1 MGKDNKE
8 TDGKKE
14 GSSSKEGGSSKDEG
28 SKSERQ
34 RITGPSG
41 SGSENRKRG
50 DRARPSTSS
59 PTNKSPHHGGA
70 RRDND
75 KGRGREGG
83 VLTFNQIRDQRK
95 RELEKEEERRRRD
108 RDRRKREED
117 DRRRLES
124 S

>member
-41 SGSENRKRG
+41 SGSENRKSG

-59 PTNKSPHHGGA
+59 TNKSPHHGGGA

-75 KGRGREGG
+75 KGRHGGGG

-95 RELEKEEERRRRD
+95 RELEKE
-108 RDRRKREED
+108 
-117 DRRRLES
+117 
-124 S
+124 